1 MKGKEASEVKAP
13 FSERHPKINFVIG
26 LLFLLILI
34 AGGLAA
40 LYYAIKHIGIGIS
53 ILTDWLA
60 GRNSFKA

>member
-1 MKGKEASEVKAP
+1 MKGKEVSEVKAP

-40 LYYAIKHIGIGIS
+40 LYYAIKHI
-53 ILTDWLA
+53 
-60 GRNSFKA
+60 